1 MSVPGPSLRN
11 MAEHQNVHKHYHYV
25 VQETEPDVP
34 FWQVCV
40 VLIGLIFLGFLVA
53 FIVTGY
59 FWAFVAIVLSHLVLP
74 AAAGIGIV
82 NGIRYLMNRATEHLE
97 HRSKLRSD
105 ADKQHQQIMSGDDAG
120 IYGNYPPA
128 C

>member
-1 MSVPGPSLRN
+1 
-11 MAEHQNVHKHYHYV
+11 MAEHQNVHKHYHYI
-25 VQETEPDVP
+25 VQKTEPDVP
-34 FWQVCV
+34 FWQVYV

-53 FIVTGY
+53 SIVTGY
-59 FWAFVAIVLSHLVLP
+59 LWLLAALVLGYLVLP

-82 NGIRYLMNRATEHLE
+82 NGIRYLMNRATEYFE
-97 HRSKLRSD
+97 RQSRLRAD
-105 ADKQHQQIMSGDDAG
+105 ADKQHRQVMSGDDAG